1 MGQDAAGVVPQV
13 RKIAVLRANALGDYV
28 MGVPAFEALRAAYP
42 QAEIVLLALEWHRR
56 FLAGRPGPVD
66 RVVVVPPYH
75 GVRDDPGAGSAPDPA
90 QHAHFFARMRRER
103 FDLALQLHGG
113 GRNSNPFVLRLG
125 ARVTCGTRTSDAP
138 VLDRWVPYIY
148 WQREVARWLEV
159 AALAG
164 ARPVTLEPRVAVT
177 PADRAASLAALPEDE
192 RPLVVLHPG
201 VTDPERRWPAECF
214 AEVGDALA
222 AAGARVCLTGVE
234 AERAIT
240 AAVRAAMRSTPVDLT
255 GRLNLSGLAGL
266 LSRAAVVVANDTG
279 PLHLA
284 RAVGARTAGIY
295 WHFNFINAGPMTQAR
310 HRPAISWRVQCPVCG
325 INRAGT
331 TCPHHVSFVAD
342 VPAGEVIGN
351 ALELLEEYQQAD
363 PHPQRAGH
371 VPPLRARREGS
382 ADVRAS

>member
-1 MGQDAAGVVPQV
+1 MGQDAAPITDV

-28 MGVPAFEALRAAYP
+28 MGVPALEALRAAYP
-42 QAEIVLLALEWHRR
+42 QAEIVLLAREWHRR

-66 RVVVVPPYH
+66 RVVIVPPYH
-75 GVRDDPGAGSAPDPA
+75 GVRDEIGQGNALDASRPER
-90 QHAHFFARMRRER
+90 FFARMRRER

-113 GRNSNPFVLRLG
+113 GRNSNPFVLGLG
-125 ARVTCGTRTSDAP
+125 ARLTCGTRTPDAP
-138 VLDRWVPYIY
+138 LLDYWVPYIY

-164 ARPVTLEPRVAVT
+164 AGPLTLEPRVAVKA
-177 PADRAASLAALPEDE
+177 ADRAASLAAVAEDE

-201 VTDPERRWPAECF
+201 VTDPERRWPAERF
-214 AEVGDALA
+214 AAVGDALA
-222 AAGARVCLTGVE
+222 TTGARVCLTGVE
-234 AERAIT
+234 AERPIT
-240 AAVRAAMRSTPVDLT
+240 AAVREAMQSVPLDLT
-255 GRLNLSGLAGL
+255 GRLNLSGLTGL
-266 LSRAAVVVANDTG
+266 LGRAAVVVANDTG

-331 TCPHHVSFVAD
+331 TCAHHVSFVAD

-351 ALELLEEYQQAD
+351 ALELLAEYQQESCSG
-363 PHPQRAGH
+363 AGT
-371 VPPLRARREGS
+371 PSLEG
-382 ADVRAS
+382 